1 MVSQL
6 LGEEFINLTERF
18 PMKVPLPA
26 PGRTGNT
33 LNIQKERE
41 IIFGARKQAGH
52 SILADPFQKKGSGL
66 LIL

>member
-1 MVSQL
+1 
-6 LGEEFINLTERF
+6 
-18 PMKVPLPA
+18 MKVPLPA

-41 IIFGARKQAGH
+41 IIFGAWKQAGH
-52 SILADPFQKKGSGL
+52 SILADPFQKKGSRL